1 MISFILYMISTI
13 DIVRRRPFTFAYSV
27 FILFLIWI
35 VYAVFPISY
44 SFRWI
49 WIPVIEEGLKAYCI
63 YKFQKMRRIGRM
75 LTSAAYG
82 VVDGLSQLPKFYNAV
97 SEGSIKLQIGD
108 QLNYFELNVYPL
120 LFCWTI
126 VLGHFLIGALFM
138 SPTKRN
144 IYIFFIPPLL
154 GHFALNFASQLIT
167 RN

>member
-13 DIVRRRPFTFAYSV
+13 EIIRRRPFTFFYSV
-27 FILFLIWI
+27 FILILIWI
-35 VYAVFPISY
+35 VYAIFPFSY
-44 SFRWI
+44 VFRWV

-63 YKFQKMRRIGRM
+63 YKFQKMRRLERM

-82 VVDGLSQLPKFYNAV
+82 VVDGLSQLPKFNSTV
-97 SEGSIKLQIGD
+97 SERSSKLPIGD

-120 LFCWTI
+120 FFCWII
-126 VLGHFLIGALFM
+126 VLGHFLIGALFL

-167 RN
+167 RY